1 MAGEKL
7 EIMNDPTALSLFCC
21 PTCRHR
27 PLLWKD
33 QAAHQAN
40 EVFICSQCSSCFV
53 WRDGI
58 FDFLG
63 VETSEEVITP
73 FQRLMQSRPIVSI
86 YEKLWRPC
94 GFFIASSYSFSRF
107 SKMLLDWVN
116 PSSRQLILDLAC
128 GPGLFTLPLSQRT
141 SGQIVGFDLS
151 FPMLL
156 QARKRLNC
164 QGRTGP
170 LLLRGTAFHLPFPDS
185 SFDSILCSGA
195 LHLFDRPASAL
206 FEIARVLKPGGVFVC
221 QTTLKP
227 LHSAGIAT
235 FLDRIIRFG
244 FFKSKEEVAG
254 LVEECKLNIERDW
267 HCRIIYLFLA
277 RKL

>member
-1 MAGEKL
+1 MD
-7 EIMNDPTALSLFCC
+7 IMNDDAALSLFCC
-21 PTCRHR
+21 PGCHHG
-27 PLLWKD
+27 PLHWKD
-33 QAAHQAN
+33 WAAHQQN
-40 EVFICSQCSSCFV
+40 KIFICPQCSSCFV
-53 WRDGI
+53 MRDGI

-63 VETSEEVITP
+63 VETGNEVITP

-94 GFFIASSYSFSRF
+94 GFFIASSYPFSRF
-107 SKMLLDWVN
+107 SRMVLDWMN
-116 PSSRQLILDLAC
+116 PSSHQLILDLAC

-141 SGQIVGFDLS
+141 SGQIIGFDLS

-156 QARKRLNC
+156 QARKRLKC

-170 LLLRGTAFHLPFPDS
+170 LLLRGTVFHLPFPDS

-206 FEIARVLKPGGVFVC
+206 FEISRVLKPGGVLVC

-227 LHSAGIAT
+227 LHTVGIAT
-235 FLDRIIRFG
+235 FLDQIIRFG
-244 FFKSKEEVAG
+244 FFKSREEVAD
-254 LVEECKLNIERDW
+254 LVEGSKLKIERDW